1 MLYSFLF
8 DIQYILLYNHELQK
22 STEADRQAGGLM
34 ERILVIDD
42 DKGILDSVSKV
53 LKYSGYEV
61 EVAHDGEEGVRLF
74 SIAHRFDCVVT
85 DINMPKMNGNE
96 VAERIRNSKRADIP
110 LIAISGFGEEG
121 IDRKLFNASLPKPFK
136 LMTLIGLIRS
146 LVSRSKCAKE

>member
-1 MLYSFLF
+1 
-8 DIQYILLYNHELQK
+8 
-22 STEADRQAGGLM
+22 M

-42 DKGILDSVSKV
+42 DKGILDSVSKI

-74 SIAHRFDCVVT
+74 SIAYSFDCVVT

-96 VAERIRNSKRADIP
+96 VAARIRNSEKADIP

-121 IDRKLFNASLPKPFK
+121 INKTLFNASLPKPFK
-136 LMTLIGLIRS
+136 LITLMGLIRS
-146 LVSRSKCAKE
+146 LVNKSKGAKD

>member
-1 MLYSFLF
+1 
-8 DIQYILLYNHELQK
+8 
-22 STEADRQAGGLM
+22 M

-42 DKGILDSVSKV
+42 DKGILDSVSKI

-74 SIAHRFDCVVT
+74 SIAYSFDCVVT

-96 VAERIRNSKRADIP
+96 VAERIRNSEKADIP

-121 IDRKLFNASLPKPFK
+121 INKTLFNASLPKPFK
-136 LMTLIGLIRS
+136 TITLIGLIKS
-146 LVSRSKCAKE
+146 LVNKFKGAKE

>member
-1 MLYSFLF
+1 
-8 DIQYILLYNHELQK
+8 
-22 STEADRQAGGLM
+22 M

-61 EVAHDGEEGVRLF
+61 EVAHNGEEGVRLF
-74 SIAHRFDCVVT
+74 SIAHSFDCVVT

-96 VAERIRNSKRADIP
+96 VAERIRNTERAEIP

-121 IDRKLFNASLPKPFK
+121 IDKTLFNASLLKPFK
-136 LMTLIGLIRS
+136 LITLIGLIRS
-146 LVSRSKCAKE
+146 LINKSRGAKE

>member
-1 MLYSFLF
+1 
-8 DIQYILLYNHELQK
+8 
-22 STEADRQAGGLM
+22 M

-42 DKGILDSVSKV
+42 DNGILDSVSKI

-74 SIAHRFDCVVT
+74 SIAHSFDCVVT

-96 VAERIRNSKRADIP
+96 VAERIRNSERAEIP

-121 IDRKLFNASLPKPFK
+121 IDKTLFNASLPKPFK
-136 LMTLIGLIRS
+136 LIALIGLIRS
-146 LVSRSKCAKE
+146 LVNKSKGAKECSIKNGWTGSP